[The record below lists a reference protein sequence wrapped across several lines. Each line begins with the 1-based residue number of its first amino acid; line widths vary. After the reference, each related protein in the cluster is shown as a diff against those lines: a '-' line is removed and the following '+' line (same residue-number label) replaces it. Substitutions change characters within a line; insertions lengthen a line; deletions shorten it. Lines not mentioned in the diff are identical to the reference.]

1 MTRIVAGT
9 ARGRRLKVPPRG
21 TRPTSERVREAV
33 FSAVGHRL
41 GGWDDLTVVD
51 LFAGSGALGLEAWSR
66 GADRVVLV
74 ENDHRAL
81 AAIKGNVAELRAEAD
96 VQVLGADAYR
106 LPERSTVITDRGPA
120 DVVLIDP
127 PYAHTAE
134 RIAGLLEMLAQGHW
148 VAPGA
153 LVVLER
159 PAVDAPWDWPAG
171 WEAVTDRRYG
181 DTWIWQGVLVASN

>member
-1 MTRIVAGT
+1 MTRIVAGA

-41 GGWDDLTVVD
+41 GGWEGLTVVD

-66 GADRVVLV
+66 GADQVILV
-74 ENDHRAL
+74 ENDHRAIGVL
-81 AAIKGNVAELRAEAD
+81 KDNVAELGAEA
-96 VQVLGADAYR
+96 QVHVLNADAYR
-106 LPERSTVITDRGPA
+106 LPDRSTANFDIPEV
-120 DVVLIDP
+120 DVTLIDP
-127 PYAHTAE
+127 PYNHAPD
-134 RIAGLLEMLAQGHW
+134 RVAGLLRTLAQGRW
-148 VAPGA
+148 VAPGS

-159 PAVDAPWDWPAG
+159 AAADPAWRWPQG
-171 WEAVTDRRYG
+171 WQAVTDRRYG